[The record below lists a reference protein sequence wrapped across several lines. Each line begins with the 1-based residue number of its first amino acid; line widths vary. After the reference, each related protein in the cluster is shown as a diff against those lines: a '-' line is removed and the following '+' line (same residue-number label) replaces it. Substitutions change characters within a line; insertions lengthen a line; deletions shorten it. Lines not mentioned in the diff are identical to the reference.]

1 MGKGNGSDE
10 YEGFCRPYAL
20 GKYVDPETALLG
32 AARIRDEAAA
42 AGEPAAAAT
51 RYEERGRELLDE
63 QDARVGPGHELTK
76 IWTGSRGVLKDTLEK
91 PDALTASASVR
102 RMDLAH
108 EAKALALG
116 LDLAETIGARNSMEA
131 MLAHQLAAVHRGS
144 MKLMVQLDRETETL
158 AVAVDAAHKEATN
171 VRVARLVNATS
182 RMMTTFQ
189 QGMLTLDRIRNG
201 GRQIVHVEHH
211 SAVQVNEGGQA
222 IVAGQ
227 VGGTR
232 RRKSRGGGDNK

>member
-1 MGKGNGSDE
+1 
-10 YEGFCRPYAL
+10 
-20 GKYVDPETALLG
+20 
-32 AARIRDEAAA
+32 
-42 AGEPAAAAT
+42 
-51 RYEERGRELLDE
+51 
-63 QDARVGPGHELTK
+63 
-76 IWTGSRGVLKDTLEK
+76 
-91 PDALTASASVR
+91 
-102 RMDLAH
+102 
-108 EAKALALG
+108 
-116 LDLAETIGARNSMEA
+116 MEA

-201 GRQIVHVEHH
+201 GKQIVHVEHH

-227 VGGTR
+227 VGGTG
-232 RRKSRGGGDNK
+232 RRKSKGGGQNK